1 MIVIIEYD
9 ETTDYHV
16 FNILCTAV
24 VFNCIWVLVQRLFKE
39 VKLQEGSTQQHSF
52 LLAQPA
58 SIAVPETMV

>member
-1 MIVIIEYD
+1 MIVIIDYD
-9 ETTDYHV
+9 ETSDHV

-52 LLAQPA
+52 LLAQPV
-58 SIAVPETMV
+58 SMAVPETMV